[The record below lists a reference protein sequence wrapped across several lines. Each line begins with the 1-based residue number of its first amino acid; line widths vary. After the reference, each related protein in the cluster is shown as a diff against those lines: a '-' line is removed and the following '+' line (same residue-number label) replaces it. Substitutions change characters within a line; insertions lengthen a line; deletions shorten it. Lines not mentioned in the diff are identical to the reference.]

1 MGGIGLCNLIH
12 EQSTQQVLMALRHL
26 RAQTPLGQAMEA
38 LIQTYQLWA
47 GLCNHVLTDTQP
59 CSWIPSQ

>member
-12 EQSTQQVLMALRHL
+12 KQSAQQMLIALRHL
-26 RAQTPLGQAMEA
+26 RARTPLGQAMEA

-47 GLCNHVLTDTQP
+47 GIRIK
-59 CSWIPSQ
+59 SRMS